1 MVWFIRPA
9 RADDVDALLVLAGQ
23 TGGGFTNLP
32 PDRDALARRIG
43 WSCDSFAR
51 EGALPQDELY
61 MLLMEEAETGRIGG
75 SAMVFSRLGG
85 EWPFYTYKIATV
97 NQTSKE
103 LGRNITMEVLHLT
116 NDFNGAAEVGGLFL
130 LPELRAE
137 GLGRLLARSRYLFM
151 ARHRERFPTRVVAE
165 LRGWHHPDGSSPFWD
180 GLGRKFFEMPFQEA
194 DHFNSLHGNQFIAD
208 LMPRYPIYTALLSEE
223 ARAVIG
229 KPHDTGVPALKLLER
244 EGFIYEGYI
253 DIFDG
258 GPTVFAY
265 IDNIRTVQQCRS
277 IPVADPAPSEG
288 GAVSA
293 LLAKGT
299 LQDFR
304 AWQSSAAE
312 TPQGLSLTADEIRLH
327 GLQSGEMISH
337 VTA

>member
-43 WSCDSFAR
+43 WSCESFAR

-75 SAMVFSRLGG
+75 SAMIFSRLGG
-85 EWPFYTYKIATV
+85 EWPFYTYKLATV

-116 NDFNGAAEVGGLFL
+116 NDFNGSAEVGGLFL
-130 LPELRAE
+130 LAELRAE

-151 ARHRERFPTRVVAE
+151 ARHRARFPTRVVAE

-208 LMPRYPIYTALLSEE
+208 LMPKHPVYIAMLPETARS
-223 ARAVIG
+223 VIG
-229 KPHDTGVPALKLLER
+229 VPHPTGRAAMRMLEN
-244 EGFIYEGYI
+244 EGFAFENYI

-258 GPTVFAY
+258 GPTMTARTDQVSS
-265 IDNIRTVQQCRS
+265 IRDAQHVEVTR
-277 IPVADPAPSEG
+277 VADG
-288 GAVSA
+288 LDDGADA
-293 LLAKGT
+293 LIATGRLA
-299 LQDFR
+299 DFR
-304 AWQSSAAE
+304 CCFGKVGSGGSIDAE
-312 TPQGLSLTADEIRLH
+312 TARL
-327 GLQSGEMISH
+327 LQIGTGDTISWIGR
-337 VTA
+337 

>member
-32 PDRDALARRIG
+32 PDREALARRIG
-43 WSCDSFAR
+43 WSCESFAR

-75 SAMVFSRLGG
+75 SAMIFSRLGG
-85 EWPFYTYKIATV
+85 EWPFYTYKLATV

-151 ARHRERFPTRVVAE
+151 ARHRDRFPTRVVAE
-165 LRGWHHPDGSSPFWD
+165 LRGWHDAEGNSPFWD

-194 DHFNSLHGNQFIAD
+194 DRFNSLHGNQFIAD
-208 LMPRYPIYTALLSEE
+208 LMPKTPIYVDMLSDH

-229 KPHDTGVPALKLLER
+229 MPHPNGRAAMRMLET
-244 EGFIYEGYI
+244 EGFKYNGYI

-258 GPTVFAY
+258 GPTMLGK
-265 IDNIRTVQQCRS
+265 IDNLRTVAQARELRF
-277 IPVADPAPSEG
+277 AGTHGEG
-288 GAVSA
+288 GAKMLVA
-293 LLAKGT
+293 AGRLA
-299 LQDFR
+299 DFR
-304 AWQSSAAE
+304 CAYARALPDGEDGVRLDGEAADLL
-312 TPQGLSLTADEIRLH
+312 GLLSEDRL
-327 GLQSGEMISH
+327 LVAER
-337 VTA
+337 

>member
-9 RADDVDALLVLAGQ
+9 RADDVDALLVLAEQ

-43 WSCDSFAR
+43 WSCESFAR
-51 EGALPQDELY
+51 DGALPQDELY

-75 SAMVFSRLGG
+75 SAMIFSRLGG

-194 DHFNSLHGNQFIAD
+194 DRFNSLHGNQFIAD
-208 LMPRYPIYTALLSEE
+208 LMPRYPIYTALLSDE

-229 KPHDTGVPALKLLER
+229 KPHDTGVPALKLLEK

-277 IPVADPAPSEG
+277 LPVADPAPGENG
-288 GAVSA
+288 PVSA

-299 LQDFR
+299 LQHFR
-304 AWQSSAAE
+304 AWQSRAAE

-327 GLQSGEMISH
+327 GLRPGEMISH
-337 VTA
+337 VPA